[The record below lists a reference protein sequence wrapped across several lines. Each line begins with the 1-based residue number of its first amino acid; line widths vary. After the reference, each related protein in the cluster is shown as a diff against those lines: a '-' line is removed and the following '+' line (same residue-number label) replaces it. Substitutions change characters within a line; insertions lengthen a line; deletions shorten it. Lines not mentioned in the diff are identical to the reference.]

1 MKSENNRQP
10 ENSTVTQQVFSKEF
24 EELIAHELRTPLSS
38 IMGFAEMMAG
48 DPSLPVERYRDFA
61 KIIMREGKR
70 LSQIVDLVLL
80 HSAAKEYAAK
90 QEKQYEH
97 EYSGK

>member
-1 MKSENNRQP
+1 MKSEQQRQQA
-10 ENSTVTQQVFSKEF
+10 SIAQKVFSKEF

-38 IMGFAEMMAG
+38 IMGFAEMMAD
-48 DPSLPVERYRDFA
+48 DPALSVERCREFA

-80 HSAAKEYAAK
+80 HSASK
-90 QEKQYEH
+90 QTADKKPAQY